1 MSKILLM
8 ITTIILF
15 AIAAVVGIT
24 LIVPVIKG
32 EKPARTNV
40 FVHGAVAATAL
51 VMLII
56 KYLDGRSSALQVS
69 VILFVVAA
77 LGGLV
82 LFTRDLQQK
91 SLPPALALLHAGVA
105 VAAFLILLFSIF

>member
-1 MSKILLM
+1 M

-15 AIAAVVGIT
+15 AIAAVVGIS
-24 LIVPVIKG
+24 LIIPVIKG

-40 FVHGAVAATAL
+40 FVHGGVAATAL
-51 VMLII
+51 IMLII
-56 KYLDGRSSALQVS
+56 KYLEDKGAVPQVS

-77 LGGLV
+77 LGGIF
-82 LFTRDLQQK
+82 LFTRDLQKK
-91 SLPPALALLHAGVA
+91 SLPPGLALVHAGLA